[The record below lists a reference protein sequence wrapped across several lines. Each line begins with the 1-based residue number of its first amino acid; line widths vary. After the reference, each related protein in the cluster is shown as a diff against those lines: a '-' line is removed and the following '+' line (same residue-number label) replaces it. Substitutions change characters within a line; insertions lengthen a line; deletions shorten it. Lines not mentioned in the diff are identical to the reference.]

1 MYIFL
6 SFSGICYILYL
17 YSYDKKKINTCLT
30 YIKNF
35 SYKINNLNMKK
46 NNSDISDD
54 YDLTDIE
61 IVENTEDY
69 YDNTGSTDFVEQ
81 LPIISRFYSFTKKTD
96 NSNK

>member
-1 MYIFL
+1 
-6 SFSGICYILYL
+6 
-17 YSYDKKKINTCLT
+17 SYDKKKINTCLT

-35 SYKINNLNMKK
+35 SYKMSNLNMKK

-96 NSNK
+96 NSDK